1 MNTLKLSGHR
11 DIHYRLIDGH
21 PDYPCLVFLHE
32 GLGCDAMW
40 KDFPDRLC
48 GGTGCAG
55 LVYDRQGYGLSSPL
69 TEERTIHYLHLYALD
84 ELPMVIHAA
93 IPDRPYILIGHS
105 DGGSI
110 SLISAAG
117 GPSLLRGIVVEAP
130 HILAEPETLAG
141 VRKADEAFDRGK
153 LKGLQKYHG
162 EKTRRMFKAWS
173 QTWLDEKFG
182 HWNIRYLL
190 PSITCPVLAI
200 QGRQDQY
207 ASEYQIDAIVSG
219 TSGRVEAFWVENCGH
234 APHLECADAV
244 VEKISGFVTAF
255 K

>member
-110 SLISAAG
+110 SLISDYQ
-117 GPSLLRGIVVEAP
+117 P
-130 HILAEPETLAG
+130 HNN
-141 VRKADEAFDRGK
+141 
-153 LKGLQKYHG
+153 
-162 EKTRRMFKAWS
+162 KTK
-173 QTWLDEKFG
+173 E
-182 HWNIRYLL
+182 
-190 PSITCPVLAI
+190 
-200 QGRQDQY
+200 
-207 ASEYQIDAIVSG
+207 
-219 TSGRVEAFWVENCGH
+219 
-234 APHLECADAV
+234 
-244 VEKISGFVTAF
+244 
-255 K
+255 